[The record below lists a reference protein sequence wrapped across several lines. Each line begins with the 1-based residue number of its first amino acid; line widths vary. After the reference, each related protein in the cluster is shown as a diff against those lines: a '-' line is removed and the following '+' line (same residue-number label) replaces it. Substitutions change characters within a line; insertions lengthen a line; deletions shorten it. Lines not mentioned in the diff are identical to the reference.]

1 MRSNDEEYLDS
12 LLNSAQ
18 SNKIKP
24 DSALGRMSSK
34 VRANSSNLAS
44 DNGDARDI
52 SELVN
57 NSGGNDDL
65 NEIGELLTKLDRDEI
80 LDEGMAQMLD
90 DISRPTD
97 SAIPKY
103 TVGNTP
109 TIEDTRD
116 PEEIALDEAIADAE
130 RLEAEIQSGKF
141 NDTASYDEKSSSI
154 VDIEEG
160 DDALLEMAPEIALP
174 DESIADIGPERSSDA
189 DESPE
194 EILNGL
200 LDEEQDGSLAFADEN
215 VSGES
220 LSDAL
225 DSIQEEVDPFEVP
238 DSAVV
243 ADILGNADGAEASKE
258 EMDSMDDLE
267 SMLNSSAEPTEEV
280 PEISDIP
287 EVPEASEAVE
297 EPAPDVTASAEEPA
311 LEAIAAAEEPATE
324 TSAEESGDIN
334 LDDMSMA
341 DLEAEM
347 KNLMGEDVAPE
358 ESIPDDIDLGG
369 FTFDGGEASV
379 TDEVPETTE
388 NTEGGAESAAEGDL
402 SLEDLM
408 ADSAE
413 AEAPAEENP
422 EDAAKPSSDAD
433 EFNLDD
439 MEASLDNL
447 LGGEAGDLDS
457 IEGEVA
463 ELADL
468 SDSGDG
474 ASNAGADS
482 GQDVSMPDLD
492 ALMNSLAN
500 DELEDIE
507 STVQQDMEA
516 GVASDEELPKEDILD
531 ALTEDAFSES
541 DEGAGEP
548 SLEELSAIPERKPS
562 SGEEEEAET
571 GKKKKK
577 GGLFGIIAK
586 LFNALTE
593 EEPDGSEGLASL
605 TDENQTVLNELAKE
619 EKPKKEKKKKEKKP
633 KEKKPAKPKKP
644 KEKKPPKPK
653 KEKKPKEPKEPG
665 APEKVISP
673 KKIALSGLFAA
684 SIGILVFIPSLI
696 LPERIA
702 NERANTA
709 YEKAEYATAYK
720 MLYGKK
726 MTEAQEVVYEQSRVL
741 AWSER
746 YLTGYQNYVDMGM
759 KEEALDMLLMGMRN
773 KADLLEEAQK
783 FNVEIQVQTVYDS
796 IESVLADKYSLSV
809 DDVNEINSIRKD
821 RDYTIRI
828 MEIVGTL

>member
-34 VRANSSNLAS
+34 VRANSETLAS
-44 DNGDARDI
+44 DDGEAGGI

-57 NSGGNDDL
+57 NSGGNENL
-65 NEIGELLTKLDRDEI
+65 NEIGDLLRKLDRDEI

-90 DISRPTD
+90 DIARPTD
-97 SAIPKY
+97 SAIPKF
-103 TVGNTP
+103 TVGNSP
-109 TIEDTRD
+109 TSEDTRD

-130 RLEAEIQSGKF
+130 RLEAEIQNGKF
-141 NDTASYDEKSSSI
+141 NDANPYDEKSSSI

-160 DDALLEMAPEIALP
+160 DDALLEMAPEIVMP
-174 DESIADIGPERSSDA
+174 DESIADIAPEITSDA

-200 LDEEQDGSLAFADEN
+200 LDEEQEGNLSLSDEN

-225 DSIQEEVDPFEVP
+225 DSIQEETDPFEVP

-243 ADILGNADGAEASKE
+243 ADILGNSDEGEAPKE
-258 EMDSMDDLE
+258 EMEPMDDLE
-267 SMLNSSAEPTEEV
+267 SMLDSPTEEPEMAEAPV
-280 PEISDIP
+280 DAEMPEMAGMEEIPAEPEIPEIS
-287 EVPEASEAVE
+287 ESHEM
-297 EPAPDVTASAEEPA
+297 AEEPA
-311 LEAIAAAEEPATE
+311 AEAPAEQ
-324 TSAEESGDIN
+324 SDDIN
-334 LDDMSMA
+334 IDDMSMS

-347 KNLMGEDVAPE
+347 QSLMGEDVAPA

-369 FTFDGGEASV
+369 FTFDGGDGTITDEAS
-379 TDEVPETTE
+379 EEGSA
-388 NTEGGAESAAEGDL
+388 EGGKGGEAAPEGDL

-408 ADSAE
+408 ADSMDTEGAE
-413 AEAPAEENP
+413 PAGEEAAAEAPKA
-422 EDAAKPSSDAD
+422 SSDSD

-463 ELADL
+463 ELAEL
-468 SDSGDG
+468 GEGGEG
-474 ASNAGADS
+474 ALEAGGEG

-500 DELEDIE
+500 DEIEDIE
-507 STVQQDMEA
+507 STAQQDKEA
-516 GVASDEELPKEDILD
+516 GVAEEEELPKEDILD
-531 ALTEDAFSES
+531 ALTEDVFSDQE
-541 DEGAGEP
+541 EGGGEP
-548 SLEELSAIPERKPS
+548 SLEDLAAIPERKAS
-562 SGEEEEAET
+562 SGGEEEAEE
-571 GKKKKK
+571 GKKK
-577 GGLFGIIAK
+577 GGLFGLIAK
-586 LFNALTE
+586 FFNALTE
-593 EEPDGSEGLASL
+593 EEPEGTEGLASL
-605 TDENQTVLNELAKE
+605 TDENQTVLNELAKD

-696 LPERIA
+696 LPDRIA
-702 NERANTA
+702 NERANSA
-709 YEKAEYATAYK
+709 YEREEYATAYK

-726 MTEAQEVVYEQSRVL
+726 MTEEQEVVYEQSRVL

-746 YLTGYQNYVDMGM
+746 YLTGYQNYVEMGM

-809 DDVNEINSIRKD
+809 EDIDEINSIRKD
-821 RDYTIRI
+821 REYTIRL